1 MSDSTRVSRR
11 AWFRLRPPEPIREP
25 QQTPEPLPSG
35 ERAAAVGQTAVGLS
49 EVAHPP
55 NHDGM
60 DLSELPPMR
69 EALLSAEQV
78 SELFSDIE
86 QLGTDILLMQ
96 RSSREAR
103 ANVANTDTSRNLQIA
118 KTAILSGTIA
128 RIQIRYRWQD
138 TLWIDTLESKPEGYR
153 IIRIAHVSPS
163 GDATGRIAH
172 RSVSE
177 T

>member
-1 MSDSTRVSRR
+1 MSDATKMSRR
-11 AWFRLRPPEPIREP
+11 AWFRLRPPEPETEP
-25 QQTPEPLPSG
+25 QPTPESLP
-35 ERAAAVGQTAVGLS
+35 EKARTAAVGQTAVGLLDI
-49 EVAHPP
+49 AHPP

-96 RSSREAR
+96 RSSRDAR
-103 ANVANTDTSRNLQIA
+103 ADVTNADTAKNLQIA
-118 KTAILSGTIA
+118 RAALLTGTLA

-138 TLWIDTLESKPEGYR
+138 TLWIDTLETKPDGYR
-153 IIRIAHVSPS
+153 IIRIAHARKP
-163 GDATGRIAH
+163 
-172 RSVSE
+172 
-177 T
+177 

>member
-1 MSDSTRVSRR
+1 MSDSVKVSRR
-11 AWFRLRPPEPIREP
+11 AWFRLRSPEPINETQR
-25 QQTPEPLPSG
+25 TPEPLPPE
-35 ERAAAVGQTAVGLS
+35 ERATAVGQTAVGLS

-69 EALLSAEQV
+69 EALLSGEQV

-103 ANVANTDTSRNLQIA
+103 ANVANADTSRNLQIA
-118 KTAILSGTIA
+118 KAALLSGTIT

-138 TLWIDTLESKPEGYR
+138 TLWIDTLESKPDGYR

-163 GDATGRIAH
+163 
-172 RSVSE
+172 
-177 T
+177 

>member
-1 MSDSTRVSRR
+1 MSRR
-11 AWFRLRPPEPIREP
+11 AWFRLRPQEAEAEP
-25 QQTPEPLPSG
+25 QPNPQLPSAT
-35 ERAAAVGQTAVGLS
+35 ERKAAVGQTAVGLS

-103 ANVANTDTSRNLQIA
+103 ANVANADTARNLQAA
-118 KTAILSGTIA
+118 KTALLSATIA

-138 TLWIDTLESKPEGYR
+138 THWIDTLEVKPDGYR
-153 IIRIAHVSPS
+153 IVRIAHMRKP
-163 GDATGRIAH
+163 GE
-172 RSVSE
+172 SVSQNAPDVY
-177 T
+177 